1 MLAKKRCLVIYKLT
15 MSAVR
20 LTKNWT
26 SLSIEHATDI
36 ASLIGD
42 RWGADK
48 YKTKKRNR
56 EDVSEHNLM
65 PIWKLL
71 W

>member
-1 MLAKKRCLVIYKLT
+1 MLAKKKDVWLYINSLGALFVLQ
-15 MSAVR
+15 
-20 LTKNWT
+20 KNGT
-26 SLSIEHATDI
+26 SFSIEHATEI

-48 YKTKKRNR
+48 YKSKKRNR

-71 W
+71 